1 LKNKIKFSITN
12 SNHLILSCKVNNIK
26 GRFILDTGASNSC
39 INSIKANKYKI
50 NFKFSKEIA
59 STATNKIDNTFFSK
73 DNTLEIGELK
83 KNDFEV
89 ILFDM
94 SHINKSFIENSTKS
108 IDGIIG
114 SDILNEFNAI
124 IDFKEKILLLEH

>member
-1 LKNKIKFSITN
+1 
-12 SNHLILSCKVNNIK
+12 
-26 GRFILDTGASNSC
+26 
-39 INSIKANKYKI
+39 
-50 NFKFSKEIA
+50 
-59 STATNKIDNTFFSK
+59 
-73 DNTLEIGELK
+73 
-83 KNDFEV
+83 
-89 ILFDM
+89 M